1 MLNPGVSI
9 ITGWGG
15 HLGTGHIQRMTNL
28 ADFINCHTAMRACI
42 VSDSIPEF
50 IPPHLRSSFTST
62 IQPGCGLI
70 IRDKRDSS
78 IEEMTSLKQNGRVIT
93 VDDCGPGREMADCAI
108 DLLPNLKYSIT
119 KKGLFIYGY
128 AFSDSIRRLGNQPIR
143 KDIDYAL
150 YCGINP
156 SREIVDFFLSL
167 IPGKSSCAVLAGD
180 ASFIMS
186 NGEIQPHDRSY
197 AETLLSTRV
206 LISHF
211 GITLYEGQLA
221 QCRLIAMNPTEYH
234 SHLSDRAGSELNC
247 INIGVTGSIDITK
260 ARAILARAMG
270 DHVPICINP
279 AVINKKVE
287 HGLLLFISH
296 IQSLIK

>member
-1 MLNPGVSI
+1 MHPEITIV
-9 ITGWGG
+9 TGWGN

-28 ADFINCHTAMRACI
+28 VDFINGHTSMGAFI

-50 IPPHLRSSFTST
+50 IPSHLRSSFTRT
-62 IQPGCGLI
+62 IQPGCRLI
-70 IRDKRDSS
+70 VRDKRDSS
-78 IEEMTSLKQNGRVIT
+78 IEEMTSLKQSGRVIT
-93 VDDCGPGREMADCAI
+93 IDDCGPGRELADCAI

-167 IPGKSSCAVLAGD
+167 VPVKSSCAVLAGN
-180 ASFIMS
+180 ASFIIN
-186 NGEIQPHDRSY
+186 NGEKLPLDRSY

-221 QCRLIAMNPTEYH
+221 QCRLITMNPTEYH

-247 INIGVTGSIDITK
+247 INIGVTGSIDITEARATL
-260 ARAILARAMG
+260 ARAIG
-270 DHVPICINP
+270 DHVPLCINP
-279 AVINKKVE
+279 AVINKNVE

-296 IQSLIK
+296 IQSLME